1 MIDCGKRREIR
12 QMPRSLPE
20 HLGRKKV
27 RCDGK
32 GREPWRRE
40 SIHKRLWGV
49 YKEAR

>member
-1 MIDCGKRREIR
+1 MEREEKSGKC
-12 QMPRSLPE
+12 LGVVPE